1 MSSSF
6 YYQAVDST
14 SIYIETFYHNY
25 HIVVKRWGCYQQLVL
40 TNRAGTFWMKR
51 CNAVLRCLGSCSFTL
66 ENHPTYCTRTAVAV
80 HTRGITPLRLL
91 FCIGLALRISANNTA
106 ITTASVG
113 LKPNSAPFGD
123 TLISRSNDLS
133 VRFDNPTHK
142 K

>member
-1 MSSSF
+1 M
-6 YYQAVDST
+6 Q
-14 SIYIETFYHNY
+14 
-25 HIVVKRWGCYQQLVL
+25 CY
-40 TNRAGTFWMKR
+40 
-51 CNAVLRCLGSCSFTL
+51 AVLEVVLSRWKIIRRIV
-66 ENHPTYCTRTAVAV
+66 RTAVAV